1 MVKCCV
7 IRFSNFLSCFE
18 TNVCAPTPDYFR
30 FTNIEPR
37 CEASQL
43 STLIRNM
50 SITLSMKHM
59 TNSFASAPSFKAMT
73 LLFIIHA
80 GACLLA
86 AESYGQLSKS
96 GAAGDQTKVEIG
108 NDVQV
113 WAVPAEHKVRPDDRP
128 QASNIVWSKEDKT
141 IRIAGAGNEHV
152 PFQVVIT
159 TPIPPGRRPKAPEG
173 FFIESSNLTSG
184 RDAIEKKDINLFL
197 EHYIMLYAVSS
208 PVGATGY
215 WPDALVP
222 LRQPFSMD
230 AQYAVVANRPIWID
244 VSIPAGTAPGV
255 YKGTLRITH
264 QNKEVETL
272 NLELDVY
279 NFSLPEET
287 HLISYMNISRNWLA
301 GFYNKDPHSP
311 EMEALTQTYYDFLYA
326 NRMEPWFNDPLEP
339 EVMINGGKVKLTFDD
354 EKYRYYM
361 NELKTKRVLLETVPS
376 NLRRQINEEPFST
389 GFNDKVKSYLSQV
402 EAYFEKNNWK
412 DRLVFNSP
420 IDEPNTREDFEKT
433 RQWAKLVHEATD
445 DVPFLSTKTPL
456 PSKENPDWGTLR
468 GHVDNFSIH
477 GNSMNNPELI
487 TAIAEEQAKGG
498 EMTWYISCDQV
509 YPQPNYFIDAPAMDL
524 VMVPWITARYNM
536 DGILYWALNFWS
548 QTPDPWL
555 DAVTFIS
562 GFACSDGGVLN
573 GEGSLLYPGDHAERY
588 TGQPNVAGPVSS
600 IRFELLREGME
611 DYEYLWML
619 KDLGDDTFASAQVQN
634 MVVDV
639 SAFSR
644 NVQQL
649 YNSRRAMAKRLEELT
664 KGRK

>member
-1 MVKCCV
+1 MMAKERSLLR
-7 IRFSNFLSCFE
+7 ILFLNRLISQRVRRFE
-18 TNVCAPTPDYFR
+18 TFLL
-30 FTNIEPR
+30 
-37 CEASQL
+37 QL
-43 STLIRNM
+43 RQKCLSFS
-50 SITLSMKHM
+50 SILSVAKNQKHM
-59 TNSFASAPSFKAMT
+59 NTHLK
-73 LLFIIHA
+73 LLPKHPDCHA
-80 GACLLA
+80 TAACLLLLLA
-86 AESYGQLSKS
+86 TSLFNLEPAYGQLSKS
-96 GAAGDQTKVEIG
+96 GAAGDETKVEIES
-108 NDVQV
+108 DVQV

-128 QASNIVWSKEDKT
+128 QGSNVVWSKEDKT
-141 IRIAGAGNEHV
+141 IRIAGGGNEHV

-173 FFIESSNLTSG
+173 FFVEATNLSSGSRTI
-184 RDAIEKKDINLFL
+184 DKKDINLFL

-215 WPDALVP
+215 WPDALAP
-222 LRQPFSMD
+222 LKKPFSMD

-244 VSIPAGTAPGV
+244 VYIPAGTAPGL
-255 YKGTLRITH
+255 YTGTVRVTH

-272 NLELDVY
+272 KVELEVY

-287 HLISYMNISRNWLA
+287 HLITYMNISKNWLA
-301 GFYNKDPHSP
+301 GFYNKPANSP
-311 EMEALTQTYYDFLYA
+311 EMQSLTQKYYDFIYA

-339 EVMINGGKVKLTFDD
+339 EVAVNRGKIHVTFDD
-354 EKYRYYM
+354 ERYRYYM

-376 NLRRQINEEPFST
+376 HLQQQITDEPFSS
-389 GFNDKVKSYLSQV
+389 GFNEKVKSYLSQV
-402 EAYFEKNNWK
+402 EAYFEKNGWK

-420 IDEPNTREDFEKT
+420 IDEPNTKEDFEKT
-433 RQWAKLVHEATD
+433 RQWAKLVHDATD

-477 GNSMNNPELI
+477 GNSMNNPELM
-487 TAIAEEQAKGG
+487 TAIAEEQEKGG

-536 DGILYWALNFWS
+536 DGILYWALNYWS

-562 GFACSDGGVLN
+562 GFVCSDGGVLN
-573 GEGSLLYPGDHAERY
+573 GEGSLVYPGDHVERY
-588 TGQPNVAGPVSS
+588 TGQPNVDGPVSS
-600 IRFELLREGME
+600 IRFELLREGLE

-619 KDLGDDTFASAQVQN
+619 KNNGDEAFADTQVDK
-634 MVVDV
+634 MVIDV

-644 NVQQL
+644 NVEQL
-649 YNSRRAMAKRLEELT
+649 YITRRAMARRLEELS
-664 KGRK
+664 KQNKK